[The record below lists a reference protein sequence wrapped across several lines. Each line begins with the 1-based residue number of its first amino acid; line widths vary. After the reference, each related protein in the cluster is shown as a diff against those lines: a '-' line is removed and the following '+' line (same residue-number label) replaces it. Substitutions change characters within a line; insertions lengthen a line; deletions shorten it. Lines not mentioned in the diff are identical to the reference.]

1 MTADLTI
8 RAARVG
14 EAGFLSELAL
24 RSKAH
29 WGYDA
34 AFIEACRD
42 ELSVDA
48 GRLGDAEYWCRVA
61 EDRGAIL
68 GFYSLVRISDEDCEL
83 EALFVEPSSIGTGVG
98 RSLVQHAIAQARA
111 LGAAR
116 MIIQGDPN
124 AGDFYVAAGG
134 RQIGSRASGSIAGR
148 FLPLFEIALR

>member
-1 MTADLTI
+1 MTANLTI

-48 GRLGDAEYWCRVA
+48 DRLGDAEYW
-61 EDRGAIL
+61 
-68 GFYSLVRISDEDCEL
+68 
-83 EALFVEPSSIGTGVG
+83 
-98 RSLVQHAIAQARA
+98 
-111 LGAAR
+111 
-116 MIIQGDPN
+116 
-124 AGDFYVAAGG
+124 
-134 RQIGSRASGSIAGR
+134 
-148 FLPLFEIALR
+148 

>member
-1 MTADLTI
+1 MTAGLRI
-8 RAARVG
+8 RAARAE
-14 EAGFLSELAL
+14 EAGLLSELAL

-42 ELSVDA
+42 ELSIDA
-48 GRLGDAEYWCRVA
+48 GRLGNAGYWCRVA

-68 GFYSLVRISDEDCEL
+68 GFYSLVRVSDEDLEL
-83 EALFVEPSSIGTGVG
+83 EALFVEPGSIGTGVG
-98 RSLVQHAIAQARA
+98 RALVQHAIAQARS
-111 LGAAR
+111 LGFAR

-124 AGDFYVAAGG
+124 ASDFYMAAGG
-134 RQIGSRASGSIAGR
+134 RQIGNRESGSIEGR